1 MDPISDM
8 LNRIRNSQA
17 VLQPAV
23 EIPFSN
29 LKYQIAEILE
39 KEGFCDKIEKKGRKS
54 AKLIKIN
61 LKYVENKSPMEGGF
75 NKKSPII
82 LGLKRISKSGQ
93 RIYTP
98 WKKIRKIR
106 GGYGI
111 AIISTSKGLM
121 TNKEARK
128 QKVGGEVLCEIW

>member
-8 LNRIRNSQA
+8 LNRIRNAQA
-17 VLQPAV
+17 VSQPAV

-54 AKLIKIN
+54 AKFIKIN
-61 LKYVENKSPMEGGF
+61 LKYVDKPSIETSAG
-75 NKKSPII
+75 KKIPII

-98 WKKIRKIR
+98 WKKIKKIR

-111 AIISTSKGLM
+111 MIISTSKGLM

-128 QKVGGEVLCEIW
+128 QKIGGEVLCEIW

>member
-1 MDPISDM
+1 MDPICDM

-61 LKYVENKSPMEGGF
+61 LKYVEKPSGKSGDAR
-75 NKKSPII
+75 KLPII

-98 WKKIRKIR
+98 WRKIKKIR
-106 GGYGI
+106 GGYGL

-128 QKVGGEVLCEIW
+128 QKIGGEVLCEVW

>member
-1 MDPISDM
+1 MDPICDM

-61 LKYVENKSPMEGGF
+61 LKYVEKPSGRSGDAR
-75 NKKSPII
+75 KLPII
-82 LGLKRISKSGQ
+82 LGLKRILKCN
-93 RIYTP
+93 P
-98 WKKIRKIR
+98 FNN
-106 GGYGI
+106 GGYDP
-111 AIISTSKGLM
+111 
-121 TNKEARK
+121 
-128 QKVGGEVLCEIW
+128 

>member
-61 LKYVENKSPMEGGF
+61 LKYVDKPSNKIGAR
-75 NKKSPII
+75 KLPII

-98 WKKIRKIR
+98 WRKIRKIR
-106 GGYGI
+106 GGYGLS
-111 AIISTSKGLM
+111 IISTSKGLM

-128 QKVGGEVLCEIW
+128 QKIGGEVLCEIW